1 MIRHVL
7 IILLVG
13 VVFASGCISQNTGM
27 ENESMKKEAGNDSMI
42 KPETT
47 KNESDAMMEKDGS
60 MMKYSGAVL
69 AGTKSKLL
77 DFRKADYD
85 AAPAGKLVVLYFYA
99 DWCPICRAEIPR
111 LYAAFDELDNENV
124 IGFRVN
130 FNDGSTDADERALAR
145 QYGVAYQHTK
155 VFVKNGQQ
163 VLKSPETWEKQRYL
177 AEINKAAA

>member
-1 MIRHVL
+1 MIRHV
-7 IILLVG
+7 IIMLLVG
-13 VVFASGCISQNTGM
+13 VIFASGCISQNAST
-27 ENESMKKEAGNDSMI
+27 ENQSMMKKAGNDSMMKSEMI
-42 KPETT
+42 
-47 KNESDAMMEKDGS
+47 KNESDAMMEKGE
-60 MMKYSGAVL
+60 MKYSGAVL
-69 AGTKSKLL
+69 AGKSALLL

-111 LYAAFDELDNENV
+111 LYEAFDELDNENV

-145 QYGVAYQHTK
+145 QYGIAYQHTK